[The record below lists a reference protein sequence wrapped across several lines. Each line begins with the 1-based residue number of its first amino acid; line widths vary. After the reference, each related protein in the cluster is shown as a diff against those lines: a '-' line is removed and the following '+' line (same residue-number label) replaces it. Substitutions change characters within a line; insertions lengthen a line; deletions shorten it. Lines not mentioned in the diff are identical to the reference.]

1 MKNTILVYGCV
12 WLCKVQGY
20 LCKLKVKDTHHK
32 AVECTIN
39 MLETKEN
46 KDQPLFTLTATKSLS
61 KKDNQIK
68 APFGKLF
75 NGMCPTQAFTMRL
88 NNKVKVLF
96 SCQILKKTLNLIAEM
111 QHQGTPFSS
120 TGTSHTSNSI
130 FIFF

>member
-1 MKNTILVYGCV
+1 
-12 WLCKVQGY
+12 
-20 LCKLKVKDTHHK
+20 
-32 AVECTIN
+32 
-39 MLETKEN
+39 MLESKEN